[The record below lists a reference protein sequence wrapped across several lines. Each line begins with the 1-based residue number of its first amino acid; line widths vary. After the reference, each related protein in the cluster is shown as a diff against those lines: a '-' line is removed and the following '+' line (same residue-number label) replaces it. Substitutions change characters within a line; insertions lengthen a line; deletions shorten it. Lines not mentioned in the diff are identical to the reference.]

1 MGCGCVKVALHDVE
15 IAAGK
20 KQAKYVRCRE
30 SVDDEEEKV
39 GGNDGWGVAR

>member
-1 MGCGCVKVALHDVE
+1 MGCGCVKFAVHDVE
-15 IAAGK
+15 IAAGD

-39 GGNDGWGVAR
+39 GWNDGWGVAR